1 MMALFCIIMNMRKT
15 YPYNA
20 AKFKERRKKLRN
32 NMPLSEI
39 SLWRHLRGSA
49 MEGLKFRRQFGIGP
63 YVVDFFCYEHRLAIE
78 LDGDSH
84 FVSGAQEYDQRRQKY
99 IEDRGIRFLRFL
111 NTEVHDGAGG
121 AVEAIRKEAK
131 RLKSEH

>member
-1 MMALFCIIMNMRKT
+1 
-15 YPYNA
+15 
-20 AKFKERRKKLRN
+20 
-32 NMPLSEI
+32 MPLSEI

-84 FVSGAQEYDQRRQKY
+84 IGREAYDQRRQKY

-111 NTEVHDGAGG
+111 NTEVHEGTGG

-131 RLKSEH
+131 RLRGGH